1 MKALGIL
8 VGTYHGRKKAEEE
21 EERKKEEFLV
31 QIADL
36 YEKLG

>member
-8 VGTYHGRKKAEEE
+8 VGTYHEWKKAEAEVE
-21 EERKKEEFLV
+21 SKKEELLV